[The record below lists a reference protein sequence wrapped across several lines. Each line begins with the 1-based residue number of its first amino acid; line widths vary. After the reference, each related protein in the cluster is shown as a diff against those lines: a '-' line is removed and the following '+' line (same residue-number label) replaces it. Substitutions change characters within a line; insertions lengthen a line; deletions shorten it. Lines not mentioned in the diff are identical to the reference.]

1 MNSPA
6 RPLLRTPLTCLGG
19 LCALVGAAQAQ
30 DPFSPYG
37 MDGRGIEDLRGG
49 TRLSTTGLATPRLGF
64 KSSQDA
70 AMRPG
75 FALQTGLS
83 LDDGSLGGGFFPARV
98 HDPMQVESPSVG
110 GFRLGVQSGFGEVV
124 QGFGGNQ
131 VQDTYARFSQGRFDI
146 AAGMV
151 EDRGGLM
158 TPQLNQ
164 RGWVVGAAY
173 SVGALRLHGAYQTL
187 EDRAGASNIGGSGWW
202 VGADY
207 RLGSNLVRVQYVVN
221 QPRNLDNARSDG
233 LGVSYEYSLS
243 RSTTLYSGLSYFRY
257 QDNAGLARGALSM
270 PGAQTHGNDNDMTQ
284 WRGGMRF
291 SF

>member
-1 MNSPA
+1 MNLPPCS
-6 RPLLRTPLTCLGG
+6 LLRTPLSCLGG
-19 LCALVGAAQAQ
+19 LCALMGAAQAQ
-30 DPFSPYG
+30 DAFNPYG

-49 TRLSTTGLATPRLGF
+49 TRLPGAGLVTPRVGF
-64 KSSQDA
+64 KSAQDA
-70 AMRPG
+70 AYRPG

-83 LDDGSLGGGFFPARV
+83 LDDGSSLGGGFFPVRM
-98 HDPMQVESPSVG
+98 HDPTRVESPPVG

-131 VQDTYARFSQGRFDI
+131 VQDTYARYSQGPVDI
-146 AAGMV
+146 SAGLV

-173 SVGALRLHGAYQTL
+173 SVGGLRVHGAYQTL
-187 EDRAGASNIGGSGWW
+187 EDRAGANLGGSGWW

-221 QPRNLDNARSDG
+221 QPRSLDSARSEG
-233 LGVSYEYSLS
+233 LGVAYEYSLS

-270 PGAQTHGNDNDMTQ
+270 PGAQTHGSDNDITQ
-284 WRGGMRF
+284 RRGGMRF